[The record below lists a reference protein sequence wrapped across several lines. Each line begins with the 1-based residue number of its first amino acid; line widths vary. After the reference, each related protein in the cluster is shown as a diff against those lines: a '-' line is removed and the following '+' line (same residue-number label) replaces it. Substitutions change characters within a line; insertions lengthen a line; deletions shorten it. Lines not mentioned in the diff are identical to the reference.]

1 MIYESM
7 GLRACVCL
15 DWVVTLCVVVGGGHR
30 IIEPQSVKNT
40 FYLAS
45 KCVELKQNSTFS
57 WKNSSQLEWLNMLI
71 IVQMIHFYFV
81 YVMPSLQKIR
91 TKWGFVY
98 LFLYIFAGSTKTVLH
113 LSWRLTEG
121 IWMMVLLI
129 AGSHVQM
136 TGPEK
141 NGQAAPI
148 FHASCI
154 WRLMTLLQQIG
165 SITQNRERCSV
176 L

>member
-1 MIYESM
+1 
-7 GLRACVCL
+7 
-15 DWVVTLCVVVGGGHR
+15 
-30 IIEPQSVKNT
+30 
-40 FYLAS
+40 
-45 KCVELKQNSTFS
+45 
-57 WKNSSQLEWLNMLI
+57 
-71 IVQMIHFYFV
+71 
-81 YVMPSLQKIR
+81 
-91 TKWGFVY
+91 
-98 LFLYIFAGSTKTVLH
+98 
-113 LSWRLTEG
+113 
-121 IWMMVLLI
+121 MMVLLI

-165 SITQNRERCSV
+165 SITRNRERCSV